1 MAHNSAGPKMDI
13 VRPYK
18 NEPTGYL
25 ASTPQEFADAIEKV
39 LSAGD
44 STLDMQL
51 RARDSVQERF
61 SEKVF
66 GEGFQKCL
74 HEALSREAITI
85 YGRYMIDP
93 PDGGW
98 PSMVEEDKKEK
109 EKRKDK

>member
-13 VRPYK
+13 VRPYN

-44 STLDMQL
+44 SSLDMQL
-51 RARDSVQERF
+51 RARNSVQERF

-66 GEGFQKCL
+66 EERLQKCL
-74 HEALSREAITI
+74 HEVLSREAITI
-85 YGRYMIDP
+85 YGRYMVDP
-93 PDGGW
+93 PEGGW
-98 PSMVEEDKKEK
+98 PSVVDDEKKNK
-109 EKRKDK
+109 KNK